1 MAFLRTLTTTAASVL
16 PAAVVVATVWSSSDD
31 PSRTCKPFFSKPLNL
46 PFPSTSILSS
56 DRLSLSLARNLSPQ
70 HSAVRMDST
79 TSEQAPPR
87 QEDGVL
93 PELMTEFMVD
103 MTCDGCVSA
112 VKNKLMTIDGVKGVE
127 ADLSNQVVRVTGS
140 SSVKTMLDALEQT
153 GRKARL
159 IGQGNPG
166 DFLISAAVAE
176 FKGPQIFGV
185 VRLAQVNMEL
195 ARIEAS
201 FSGLTPGKHGWS
213 INEFGDLTK
222 GAASTGKVFNPTNH
236 VVTETPLGDLGTLD
250 AQDTGEAFLTG
261 VKQMLRVSDLIGRSI
276 VVNKTEDK
284 SDAGIAA
291 AVIARSAGIG
301 ENYKRLCACDG
312 TTIWEASNNSSTVS
326 KVYIG

>member
-1 MAFLRTLTTTAASVL
+1 MAFFRTLTTSAASVL
-16 PAAVVVATVWSSSDD
+16 PAAVVVATVWSSSDG
-31 PSRTCKPFFSKPLNL
+31 RTCNPFFSKSPNL
-46 PFPSTSILSS
+46 PFLSTSILSS
-56 DRLSLSLARNLSPQ
+56 DRSGLSLTRNLSPL

-79 TSEQAPPR
+79 TSEQAPSR
-87 QEDGVL
+87 QDGVL

-112 VKNKLMTIDGVKGVE
+112 VKNKLMTLDGVKGVE
-127 ADLSNQVVRVTGS
+127 AELSNQVVRVIGS

-153 GRKARL
+153 GRKSRL

-176 FKGPQIFGV
+176 FKGPKLFGV

-236 VVTETPLGDLGTLD
+236 VVTEKPLGDLGTLD
-250 AQDTGEAFLTG
+250 AQDTGEALFTG
-261 VKQMLRVSDLIGRSI
+261 VKQMLRVADLIGRSI
-276 VVNKTEDK
+276 VVNETEDK
-284 SDAGIAA
+284 SDPGIAA
-291 AVIARSAGIG
+291 AVIARSAGVG
-301 ENYKRLCACDG
+301 ENYKRTCACDG
-312 TTIWEASNNSSTVS
+312 TTIWEASNNSFTVGQ
-326 KVYIG
+326 V